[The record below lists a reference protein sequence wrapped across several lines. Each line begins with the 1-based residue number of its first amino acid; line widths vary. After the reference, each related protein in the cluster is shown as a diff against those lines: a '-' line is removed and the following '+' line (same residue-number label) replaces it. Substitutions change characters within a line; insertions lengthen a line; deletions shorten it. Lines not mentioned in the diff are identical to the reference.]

1 MDIWIDNSLLPHC
14 FAVNGTASCDL
25 NVETDMPRVISQ
37 DDVESGLGGMT
48 LVISILVVLLGGAGL
63 AIAILLRR
71 DNPSDSAFYDDDDD
85 WDEMEAEDTEK
96 KSTPILP
103 STEPDSEYID
113 ATAMA
118 LDGRG
123 DISKEATVETVVLP
137 TLEIPSKPEPTVEQK
152 KRKAVKRKKTSG
164 KDTKGTPK
172 SEAEL
177 EKLKKEKLAKKA
189 KAAAKTAELM
199 KLDIGDLTR
208 KAKAGGVLSSGTK
221 EEIIERLLR

>member
-1 MDIWIDNSLLPHC
+1 
-14 FAVNGTASCDL
+14 
-25 NVETDMPRVISQ
+25 MPRVISQ

-63 AIAILLRR
+63 AIAVLLRR

-85 WDEMEAEDTEK
+85 WDEIEAADTEK
-96 KSTPILP
+96 STPVLP
-103 STEPDSEYID
+103 SEETDSQDID
-113 ATAMA
+113 TAAMA

-123 DISKEATVETVVLP
+123 DISKEAAVETVVLP
-137 TLEIPSKPEPTVEQK
+137 TLELPSKPEPAAEQK
-152 KRKAVKRKKTSG
+152 KRKTVKRKKKISG
-164 KDTKGTPK
+164 KDIKETTTP
-172 SEAEL
+172 EADL
-177 EKLKKEKLAKKA
+177 KKLKKEKLAKKKKLA
-189 KAAAKTAELM
+189 KKEKTAELM